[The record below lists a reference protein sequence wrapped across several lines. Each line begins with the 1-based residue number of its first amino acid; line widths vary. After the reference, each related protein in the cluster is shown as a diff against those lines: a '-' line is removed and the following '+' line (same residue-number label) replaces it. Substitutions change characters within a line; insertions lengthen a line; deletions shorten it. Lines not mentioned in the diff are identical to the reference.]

1 MTSFRSLIEEE
12 KRTRRLFSQL
22 QNGKSQRGSAHQY
35 NGYQSDN
42 QEVQG
47 QADLYYS
54 NHSQVETTIFRY
66 SGTSSSNTDPET
78 TNCADADSRQYPYDL
93 NYPSYLS
100 KLPLGCKGCYMC
112 GPTNHWKR
120 E

>member
-47 QADLYYS
+47 RVDLYFSSYS
-54 NHSQVETTIFRY
+54 QAEITLARY
-66 SGTSSSNTDPET
+66 VGSVSSNTDPEIPT
-78 TNCADADSRQYPYDL
+78 RAGADVYQYLYDP
-93 NYPSYLS
+93 NYPSYIS
-100 KLPLGCKGCYMC
+100 KTPLVVERGYKYV
-112 GPTNHWKR
+112 
-120 E
+120 